1 MDESQGDLGVVTEDT
16 PPTNTREEM
25 SEDEKSAA
33 EIERVFG
40 PVDEKQQDVE
50 QVWVIKCWQKLQ
62 GTKPV

>member
-50 QVWVIKCWQKLQ
+50 QV
-62 GTKPV
+62 